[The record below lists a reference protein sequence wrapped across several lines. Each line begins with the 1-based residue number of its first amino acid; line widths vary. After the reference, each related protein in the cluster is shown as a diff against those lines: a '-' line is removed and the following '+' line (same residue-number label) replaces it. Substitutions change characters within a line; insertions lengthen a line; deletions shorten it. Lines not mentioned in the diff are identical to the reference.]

1 LFDERFARAAQR
13 QAFREYLQG
22 LLLPHDR
29 NKTVTGIVGAEPV
42 TGATDADVQHVDRF
56 LAESTWQA
64 DVVHQRRIELLL
76 ADPETASHE
85 RGALVIDDS
94 GDRKWGTKMAYAA
107 RQYLGSIGKV
117 DHGIV
122 AVTSLWADER
132 LYYPLHVRPYTPAE
146 RLAGGKLDPTFRT
159 KPQLALEVIDAAL
172 ATGVLFRAIVADI
185 SYGEDRALV
194 AELNAAGLPY
204 VVALKP
210 SHAVRAPDEDP
221 HTPREAAACL
231 AWRGAEDPGVWV
243 RIEREFRDEHRE
255 DWWATELTFGGR
267 GPDKDR
273 RLVVVTTNP
282 ATLPDLTTRFLETN
296 LPAPQSPGDGQG
308 CFEPADVSE
317 IARLYGLR
325 NWVEQGYKQI
335 KQELGWADFQV
346 RSGEAI
352 QRHWALVCC
361 AFSFCWWNWFRVL
374 HAADTFLNDLAGCEL
389 IESLERGPTDGEKN
403 ERERP
408 RHGRRANQPDRADA
422 AVRDVASSAAPGA
435 GMADA
440 MDLVATMVAR
450 VVIASATRTAAT
462 TDRRPLRGLPSE
474 LVSPDL
480 TNYR

>member
-1 LFDERFARAAQR
+1 MTRRAVCRAAPEPLEAYASRFDDLFARVAQR

-22 LLLPHDR
+22 VLLPRDR

-42 TGATDADVQHVDRF
+42 TGASDADVQHVDCF
-56 LAESTWQA
+56 LAESTWHL
-64 DVVHQRRIELLL
+64 DRVHQRRIELLL
-76 ADPETASHE
+76 ADPETTSHE
-85 RGALVIDDS
+85 RGVLVIDDS

-146 RLAGGKLDPTFRT
+146 RLAGGKRDPMFRT
-159 KPQLALEVIDAAL
+159 KPELALEIIDAAL
-172 ATGVLFRAIVADI
+172 AMGVLFRAIVADI

-194 AELNAAGLPY
+194 RELNASGLPY
-204 VVALKP
+204 VAALKP
-210 SHAVRAPDEDP
+210 SHAVRAPLDDP

-231 AWRGAEDPGVWV
+231 KWQDADDPGAWV
-243 RIEREFRDEHRE
+243 RIEREFRDGHRE
-255 DWWATELTFGGR
+255 NWWATDLTFGGR

-273 RLVVVTTNP
+273 RLVVITTDP
-282 ATLPDLTTRFLETN
+282 ASLPELTTRYLETN
-296 LPAPQSPGDGQG
+296 LPAPGAPVCRDAA
-308 CFEPADVSE
+308 FEPADVSE

-352 QRHWALVCC
+352 QRHWAVVCC

-374 HAADTFLNDLAGCEL
+374 RAADQY
-389 IESLERGPTDGEKN
+389 LEVRQGRAVVGREQVVVADGEKN
-403 ERERP
+403 RRGRH
-408 RHGRRANQPDRADA
+408 RHGHRTTNERGRVDA
-422 AVRDVASSAAPGA
+422 VFPNVASGVAPGA

-440 MDLVATMVAR
+440 LDMAATLVAR
-450 VVIASATRTAAT
+450 LVIASAANIAAAT
-462 TDRRPLRGLPSE
+462 D
-474 LVSPDL
+474 
-480 TNYR
+480 